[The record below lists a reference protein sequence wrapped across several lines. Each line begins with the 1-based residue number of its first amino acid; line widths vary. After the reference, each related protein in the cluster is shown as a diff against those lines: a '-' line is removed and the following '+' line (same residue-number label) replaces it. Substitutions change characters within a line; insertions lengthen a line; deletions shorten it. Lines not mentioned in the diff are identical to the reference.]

1 VRRTYVLGGQT
12 FKTKAQVTAAC
23 RDMLYARVPIDHA
36 FLLDLLSL
44 HQESDQKIGCGVQ
57 RFFTAPD
64 GYGGIGFWLE
74 RVDGSKTDWSFL
86 KCLTPPTHRQEVLA
100 GLRYAVADQVL
111 WFRDQALIRGA
122 VCVITGV
129 PVTARTVHI
138 DHKPPKTFAAL
149 VEQFLKEQ
157 GIDFDRIAVKPTADG
172 STVTELADPT
182 LAEAWAVFHAQ
193 EAELQLTSAQAN
205 LAQGVGHER
214 A

>member
-64 GYGGIGFWLE
+64 GYGGIGFWFE
-74 RVDGSKTDWSFL
+74 RVDGSKTDWSFV

-100 GLRYAVADQVL
+100 GLRHAIVDQIL
-111 WFRDQALIRGA
+111 AFRGEVFARGA
-122 VCVITGV
+122 VCAITGV
-129 PVTARTVHI
+129 PVTVRTAHV
-138 DHKPPKTFAAL
+138 DHKPPKTFVAL
-149 VEQFLKEQ
+149 VEAFLKEQ
-157 GIDFDRIAVKPTADG
+157 HLDFDDIAVESTADG
-172 STVTELADPT
+172 STVTELFDP
-182 LAEAWAVFHAQ
+182 AIVEAWSIFHAQ

-205 LAQGVGHER
+205 MSQGAG
-214 A
+214 

>member
-1 VRRTYVLGGQT
+1 VLGGQT
-12 FKTKAQVTAAC
+12 FKTKTQVTAAC
-23 RDMLYARVPIDHA
+23 RDMLYGRASIDHA

-74 RVDGSKTDWSFL
+74 RVDGSKTDWSFV

-100 GLRYAVADQVL
+100 GLRHAIGDQVL
-111 WFRDQALIRGA
+111 AFRGKALARGA
-122 VCVITGV
+122 VCAITGV
-129 PVTARTVHI
+129 PVTVRTAHV

-149 VEQFLKEQ
+149 VEAFLKEQ
-157 GIDFDRIAVKPTADG
+157 HLDFDDIAVESTADG
-172 STVTELADPT
+172 STVTELFDP
-182 LAEAWAVFHAQ
+182 AVVEAWSIFHAQ

-205 LAQGVGHER
+205 LAQGAG
-214 A
+214 